1 MFVLVFQPIRKRFS
15 RFVCFALLKEV
26 ISVKIMNLNHSP
38 KFLCRKND
46 DILQPINTQFSGIF
60 NKSSKI
66 FTQENLSLLNKTT
79 TNRILSSP
87 QPQLSESSNSTVET
101 IDYEF
106 LTPHTKTKVVRHHI
120 ASSPNKELNL
130 SEYFGRFMER
140 PRLLANLDNKQMDV
154 LRKVSR
160 HVPNDGNITF
170 KT

>member
-1 MFVLVFQPIRKRFS
+1 
-15 RFVCFALLKEV
+15 
-26 ISVKIMNLNHSP
+26 MNPNYP
-38 KFLCRKND
+38 TKFIVND

-60 NKSSKI
+60 NKSSRI
-66 FTQENLSLLNKTT
+66 FTQENLNLLNKTT
-79 TNRILSSP
+79 NRVLSSP

-120 ASSPNKELNL
+120 TSSPNKELNL
-130 SEYFGRFMER
+130 SEYFGKFMER
-140 PRLLANLDNKQMDV
+140 PRLLQNLDNKQMDV

-160 HVPNDGNITF
+160 NVPADGNITF

>member
-1 MFVLVFQPIRKRFS
+1 
-15 RFVCFALLKEV
+15 
-26 ISVKIMNLNHSP
+26 MNLNHSP
-38 KFLCRKND
+38 KFLIRKND
-46 DILQPINTQFSGIF
+46 DTLQPINTQFSGIF

-66 FTQENLSLLNKTT
+66 FTQENLSLLNKSN

-87 QPQLSESSNSTVET
+87 SNQSQLSESSNSTVET
-101 IDYEF
+101 ISDSYEF

-140 PRLLANLDNKQMDV
+140 PRLLQNLDGKQMEV

-160 HVPNDGNITF
+160 HVPTDGNMTF